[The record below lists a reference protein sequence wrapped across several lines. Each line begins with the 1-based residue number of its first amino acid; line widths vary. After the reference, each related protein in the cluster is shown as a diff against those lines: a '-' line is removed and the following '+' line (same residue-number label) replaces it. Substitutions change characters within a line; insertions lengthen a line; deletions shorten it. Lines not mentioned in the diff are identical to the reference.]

1 MSPPVPL
8 LLSESFTT
16 MNRSPRPM
24 SLISTLANAA
34 PRLVLTLALL
44 ALAACN
50 DPKVVAEVGK
60 RKVTKADVAAWLD
73 SRSVREQAAPSDA
86 LDALVTRSLLAE
98 EARRSGLLEDDAV
111 KARLAAAEREVLA
124 QQLLERRLASVTT
137 EAALRKRY
145 EDTREALARR
155 QVRVRQIFVNVPSGE
170 ADAKA
175 RAQSRMNAIYARLV
189 GGEDFEK
196 VAREASEDPVSAARG
211 GELGPLLE
219 GQVDASFFDEAAKLG
234 RGERSKPFTS
244 IYGLHIVEAVEDVK
258 TVVPSFEES
267 RGRLEADARREAQTR
282 LLTGLRE
289 RIDVKTYPERLG
301 TAPAA
306 GEAGGT
312 DGGMRP

>member
-8 LLSESFTT
+8 LLPESLIT

-24 SLISTLANAA
+24 SPNSTPMNAA
-34 PRLVLTLALL
+34 PRLVLMLALL
-44 ALAACN
+44 ALAGCN

-60 RKVTKADVAAWLD
+60 RKVTKAEVAAWSA
-73 SRSVREQAAPSDA
+73 SRSVREAATPSDA
-86 LDALVTRSLLAE
+86 LEALVTRSLLAE
-98 EARRSGLLEDDAV
+98 EARRSGLLEDEAV

-124 QQLLERRLASVTT
+124 QELLERRLAPVST

-145 EDTREALARR
+145 EETRDSLARR

-170 ADAKA
+170 AEA
-175 RAQSRMNAIYARLV
+175 RARSQSRMNAIYARLV

-211 GELGPLLE
+211 GDLGPLLE
-219 GQVDASFFDEAAKLG
+219 GQVDGSFFDTAVKLA
-234 RGERSKPFTS
+234 RGERSKPFS
-244 IYGLHIVEAVEDVK
+244 SVYGLHIVQAVEDVK
-258 TVVPSFEES
+258 TVVPSFEEA
-267 RGRLEADARREAQTR
+267 RGKLDAEARREAQAR
-282 LLTGLRE
+282 LLTELRE

-306 GEAGGT
+306 GSTGGT